1 MGVNNT
7 DSNNDLDTEELQ
19 LIAERRIQDNTLDQN
34 KINTANNVS
43 EIINLESN
51 VEVEVRWNVIR
62 IKSPDWKTTRRL
74 TDERRK
80 EIVKESVKENFV
92 TREEKDELRERVINN
107 SFVEEKSILGKIK
120 KFFNKKDH

>member
-120 KFFNKKDH
+120 KLFNKKDH